1 MIWLSCLIFND
12 DDDSNDFLDDEDDFE
27 DDEED
32 FIDIIEDEDDDERE
46 FEREREFV
54 WLCFSCVTFTK
65 ACSLSF
71 NFSSKG
77 DFSMTIVYLQ
87 FVPWFLQLVQVA
99 LRVFYSG

>member
-12 DDDSNDFLDDEDDFE
+12 DDDDFNDFLDDEDDFE

-46 FEREREFV
+46 FEQEREFV

-77 DFSMTIVYLQ
+77 DFSMTIEY
-87 FVPWFLQLVQVA
+87 LQLVQVA

>member
-12 DDDSNDFLDDEDDFE
+12 DDDFNDFLDDEDDFE

-46 FEREREFV
+46 FKREREFV

-77 DFSMTIVYLQ
+77 DFQWLLCIYNLCHDSYN
-87 FVPWFLQLVQVA
+87 W
-99 LRVFYSG
+99 YK